1 MNEKDRIM
9 RSIGLK
15 MSIFMGITMSFFL
28 SLIGTGTS
36 GHFSIPAWFLSF
48 LISTVISLL
57 IGFIVPM
64 KKVNDQIT
72 SKLGLHPGQFSTRLV
87 ETLISDLIYT
97 PLITFC
103 MVFFAYKMA
112 VSHGAQLSFLP
123 MFLSS
128 LVICLVAGFLLI
140 FIFTP
145 FYMALITKNLP
156 KPSDK
161 KD

>member
-1 MNEKDRIM
+1 
-9 RSIGLK
+9 
-15 MSIFMGITMSFFL
+15 MSFFL

-36 GHFSIPAWFLSF
+36 GHFSLPGWILSF

-72 SKLGLHPGQFSTRLV
+72 SKLGLHPGRFSTRIV
-87 ETLISDLIYT
+87 ETLVSDLIYT
-97 PLITFC
+97 PLITLC

-112 VSHGAQLSFLP
+112 ESHGAQLSFLP
-123 MFLSS
+123 MFLPS

-145 FYMALITKNLP
+145 FYMGLITKNLP
-156 KPSDK
+156 NPSDK